1 MKIGIFDSGIG
12 GLTVLKELIKYPNEY
27 YYFGDNTNIPYGSK
41 SILELK
47 QLSSRIIN
55 FLLDK
60 NVDIIIIACGTIST
74 NLSEY
79 LKSKYPYIPIYDVV
93 SPILEIIDEDTTVL
107 ATTATVNSGKFKNAI
122 ACPLL
127 VPLIEKG
134 EDCTDALNQYLA
146 QVKTNKIVL
155 GCTHY
160 PILTNEIN
168 KINPQLKIINMGK
181 ILGEKLQLP
190 SDKLKIN
197 LYFGKVDE
205 SLIKNINKII
215 ENDYTIEEIKL

>member
-215 ENDYTIEEIKL
+215 ENGYTIEEIKL

>member
-107 ATTATVNSGKFKNAI
+107 ATIATVNSGKFKNAI

-134 EDCTDALNQYLA
+134 EDCTDALKQYLA
-146 QVKTNKIVL
+146 QVKTYKIVL

-160 PILTNEIN
+160 PILINEIN

-205 SLIKNINKII
+205 CLIKNINKII
-215 ENDYTIEEIKL
+215 ENGYTIEEIKL

>member
-12 GLTVLKELIKYPNEY
+12 GLTVLKELIKYHNEY

-107 ATTATVNSGKFKNAI
+107 ATTVTVNSGKFKNAI

-134 EDCTDALNQYLA
+134 EDCTDALKQYLA

-160 PILTNEIN
+160 PILINEIN

>member
-107 ATTATVNSGKFKNAI
+107 ATTSTVNSGKFKNAI

-134 EDCTDALNQYLA
+134 EDCTDALKQYLA

-205 SLIKNINKII
+205 CLIKNINKII

>member
-1 MKIGIFDSGIG
+1 MRIGIFDSGIG

-41 SILELK
+41 SIQELK
-47 QLSSRIIN
+47 KLSSRIIE
-55 FLLDK
+55 FLLTK
-60 NVDIIIIACGTIST
+60 KVDIIIIACGTVST

-79 LKSKYPYIPIYDVV
+79 LKNKYKYIPIYDVI
-93 SPILEIIDEDTTVL
+93 SPILEIIDNDTTVM
-107 ATTATVNSGKFKNAI
+107 ATSATVNSGKFKNAV

-134 EDCTDALNQYLA
+134 EDCTNALTEYLS
-146 QVKTNKIVL
+146 QIKTNKIVL

-168 KINPQLKIINMGK
+168 KINPQLEIINMGK
-181 ILGEKLQLP
+181 ILCKKLQLP
-190 SDKLKIN
+190 NEKMKISF
-197 LYFGKVDE
+197 YFGKVDE
-205 SLIKNINKII
+205 CLIKNINKII

>member
-1 MKIGIFDSGIG
+1 M
-12 GLTVLKELIKYPNEY
+12 
-27 YYFGDNTNIPYGSK
+27 
-41 SILELK
+41 
-47 QLSSRIIN
+47 
-55 FLLDK
+55 
-60 NVDIIIIACGTIST
+60 
-74 NLSEY
+74 
-79 LKSKYPYIPIYDVV
+79 
-93 SPILEIIDEDTTVL
+93 
-107 ATTATVNSGKFKNAI
+107 
-122 ACPLL
+122 
-127 VPLIEKG
+127 PLIEKG
-134 EDCTDALNQYLA
+134 EDCTDALKQYLA

-160 PILTNEIN
+160 PILINEIN

>member
-60 NVDIIIIACGTIST
+60 NIDIIIIACGTIST

-122 ACPLL
+122 ACSLL

-134 EDCTDALNQYLA
+134 EDCTDALKQYLA

-160 PILTNEIN
+160 PILINEIN

-215 ENDYTIEEIKL
+215 ENGYTIEEIKL

>member
-1 MKIGIFDSGIG
+1 
-12 GLTVLKELIKYPNEY
+12 
-27 YYFGDNTNIPYGSK
+27 YGSK

-107 ATTATVNSGKFKNAI
+107 ATTVTVNSGKFKNAI

-134 EDCTDALNQYLA
+134 EDCTDA
-146 QVKTNKIVL
+146 
-155 GCTHY
+155 
-160 PILTNEIN
+160 
-168 KINPQLKIINMGK
+168 
-181 ILGEKLQLP
+181 
-190 SDKLKIN
+190 
-197 LYFGKVDE
+197 
-205 SLIKNINKII
+205 
-215 ENDYTIEEIKL
+215 